1 MINLYI
7 LEIVV
12 LLQAG
17 HNLVLLV
24 IDQEYK
30 LTYQEISID
39 TLIKFYGFGRGEA
52 FPALVCMIFG
62 FVNQVV

>member
-1 MINLYI
+1 MQGIEPLPDSQKAADSQKEP
-7 LEIVV
+7 LP
-12 LLQAG
+12 
-17 HNLVLLV
+17 
-24 IDQEYK
+24 DQEYK